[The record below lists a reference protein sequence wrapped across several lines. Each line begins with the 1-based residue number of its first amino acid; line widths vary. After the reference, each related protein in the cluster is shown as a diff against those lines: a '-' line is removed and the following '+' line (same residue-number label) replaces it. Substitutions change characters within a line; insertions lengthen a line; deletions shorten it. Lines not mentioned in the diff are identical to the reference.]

1 MIPVIAI
8 VGRPNV
14 GKSTLFNKLT
24 QSRNALVADIKGVTR
39 DRQYG
44 NGSFE
49 ERDYIVVDTGGFT
62 ESDTE
67 INQLAMQQTQE
78 AINESDIILFVVDAQ
93 VGISPKDEILAKQ
106 LRQHNKKIYL
116 VVNKIDGADFTIIGA
131 DFYRLGFNSVYPI
144 TANKGQGIGITIL
157 LKEILIKY
165 PAISKINNFTQNNN
179 TPIIQLAIV
188 GRPNVGKSTL
198 VNRFL
203 GEDRMI
209 VCDEPGTT
217 RDSIYVP
224 FHYRE
229 TDYILIDT
237 AGIRRQSRITDTIE
251 KFSVI
256 KTLQTIA
263 SSNVI
268 IFLFNAQEGILDQ
281 DLRLLKLI
289 IDSGKA
295 LVIAI
300 NKWDTDEYQRKEIKS
315 ELDRRLLFVNFAK
328 IHFISALQN
337 MGINA
342 LFNSVNQAYRSATKI
357 LATSQL
363 NDILTEIVTTHQPP
377 IVSGKQIKLNYVHIN
392 SYNPPT
398 LLIYGRNTDKI
409 PEDYQRYLVKS
420 FCKKLKLVGTPI
432 HIQWKNRKG

>member
-49 ERDYIVVDTGGFT
+49 ERAYIVVDTGGFT
-62 ESDTE
+62 ERDTE
-67 INQLAMQQTQE
+67 INHLAMQQTQE
-78 AINESDIILFVVDAQ
+78 AINESDIVLFMVDAKT
-93 VGISPKDEILAKQ
+93 GITSQDEILAKQ
-106 LRQHNKKIYL
+106 LRGHNKKICL
-116 VVNKIDGADFTIIGA
+116 IINKIDGSDFAIIGT
-131 DFYRLGFNSVYPI
+131 DFYRLGFKSVYPI
-144 TANKGQGIGITIL
+144 TANKGQGIGIDKL
-157 LKEILIKY
+157 LKDVLSPY
-165 PAISKINNFTQNNN
+165 PTVSPINNLSENN
-179 TPIIQLAIV
+179 TPAIQLAIV

-217 RDSIYVP
+217 RDSIYIP
-224 FHYRE
+224 FHYHN

-268 IFLFNAQEGILDQ
+268 IFLFNAQEGVLDQ

-342 LFNSVNQAYRSATKI
+342 LFNSVNQAYRSATKT
-357 LATSQL
+357 LTTSQL
-363 NDILTEIVTTHQPP
+363 TDILTEIVTAHQPP
-377 IVSGKQIKLNYVHIN
+377 IVSAKQIKLNYAHIK

-398 LLIYGRNTDKI
+398 FVIYGRHTDKI

-432 HIQWKNRKG
+432 HIEWKNRQG